1 MPTTE
6 QIEAGR
12 AWIQAVYDGFNS
24 NPFDIERWL
33 TDFYQ
38 PDAVFTQGS
47 QPPLKGHEEISAY
60 LVQAHKKQSAR
71 HVIKHIDVVSDR
83 IYVEIDGYFIRH
95 NDPEKMEIM
104 ITGVAVFHKKIDEN
118 KTSSVSIYMDPTP
131 LIERIKVLS

>member
-6 QIEAGR
+6 QIKAGR
-12 AWIQAVYDGFNS
+12 AWIQAVYDAFNS

-38 PDAVFTQGS
+38 PDAVFTHGS
-47 QPPLKGHEEISAY
+47 HPPLKGHKEISAH
-60 LVQAHKKQSAR
+60 LEQAHKEQSAR
-71 HVIKHIDVVSDR
+71 HVVKHIDVVSDR